1 MNKLL
6 LTLALW
12 IAHAVQANP
21 VVLFDT
27 TEGRFAVEL
36 FKDKVP
42 TTVDN
47 FLSYVRAGHY
57 DDTLFHRVVGDAKMG
72 IVQGGGYTQF
82 DRDGVIEKPGLR
94 APIPLEVR
102 KDLSN
107 TAYTLAMARMDA
119 PHSATAQFFINAKDN
134 SAPFDGA
141 YAVFGK
147 LLSGCTGCEKLV
159 DRIVASPIKPI
170 KHERFGEQPFTAK
183 NVPATPIRILS
194 ATILQE

>member
-170 KHERFGEQPFTAK
+170 KHDRLGEQPFTAK

>member
-1 MNKLL
+1 MKKIL
-6 LTLALW
+6 LTLALLM
-12 IAHAVQANP
+12 AQAVQANP

-42 TTVDN
+42 VTVDN
-47 FLSYVRAGHY
+47 FLQYVRAGYY
-57 DDTLFHRVVGDAKMG
+57 DDTLFHRVVGDAKMA

-82 DRDGVIEKPGLR
+82 DREGVIEKQGLR

-107 TAYTLAMARMDA
+107 TAFTLSMARLDS
-119 PHSATAQFFINAKDN
+119 PQSATAQFFINAKDN
-134 SAPFDGA
+134 SSQFDGA

-159 DRIVASPIKPI
+159 ERIVATPIKPI
-170 KHERFGEQPFTAK
+170 KFEQFGQIPFTAK

>member
-1 MNKLL
+1 MKKFLL
-6 LTLALW
+6 IFLCLMA
-12 IAHAVQANP
+12 AAVQANP

-42 TTVDN
+42 VTVEN
-47 FLSYVRAGHY
+47 FLTYVRAGHY
-57 DDTLFHRVVGDAKMG
+57 DDTIFHRVVADAKMG

-82 DRDGVIEKPGLR
+82 DRAGVIEKPGLR
-94 APIPLEVR
+94 APIALEVR

-107 TAYTLAMARMDA
+107 APYTLAMARQDA
-119 PHSATAQFFINAKDN
+119 PHTATSQFFINGKDN
-134 SAPFDGA
+134 SAQFDGA

-147 LLSGCTGCEKLV
+147 VLTGCTGCEKLV
-159 DRIVASPIKPI
+159 DRIVATPIKPI
-170 KHERFGEQPFTAK
+170 KVEKFGEAPFMAK

-194 ATILQE
+194 ATVLQE

>member
-1 MNKLL
+1 MKKIILSFL
-6 LTLALW
+6 FFLTGAAL
-12 IAHAVQANP
+12 ANP

-42 TTVDN
+42 ATVEN
-47 FLSYVRAGHY
+47 FLTYVRAGYY
-57 DDTLFHRVVGDAKMG
+57 DDTLFHRVVADAKFG

-82 DRDGVIEKPGLR
+82 DREGVVEKPGLH
-94 APIPLEVR
+94 APIALEVR

-107 TAYTLAMARMDA
+107 VQYTLAMARQEA
-119 PHSATAQFFINAKDN
+119 PHSATAQFFINGKDN
-134 SAPFDGA
+134 SAQFDGV

-147 LLSGCTGCEKLV
+147 LLKGCIGCEKLI
-159 DRIVASPIKPI
+159 DRFVATPIKPF
-170 KHERFGEQPFTAK
+170 KLERFGEQPFMAK

>member
-1 MNKLL
+1 MKKLL
-6 LTLALW
+6 LTLLCLMA
-12 IAHAVQANP
+12 AAVHANP

-42 TTVDN
+42 ATVEN
-47 FLSYVRAGHY
+47 FLTYVRAGHY

-82 DRDGVIEKPGLR
+82 DREGVVEKPVR
-94 APIPLEVR
+94 APIALEVR

-107 TAYTLAMARMDA
+107 APYTLAMARQGA
-119 PHSATAQFFINAKDN
+119 PHSATAQFFINGKDN
-134 SAPFDGA
+134 SAQFDGA

-147 LLSGCTGCEKLV
+147 VLTGCTGCEKLV
-159 DRIVASPIKPI
+159 DRIVATPIKPI
-170 KHERFGEQPFTAK
+170 KLEKFGEAPFTAK

-194 ATILQE
+194 ATVLQE

>member
-1 MNKLL
+1 MKKIL
-6 LTLALW
+6 LTLALLM
-12 IAHAVQANP
+12 AQAVQANP

-42 TTVDN
+42 VTVDN
-47 FLSYVRAGHY
+47 FLQYVRSGYY
-57 DDTLFHRVVGDAKMG
+57 DDTLFHRVVGDAKMA

-82 DRDGVIEKPGLR
+82 DREGVIEKQGLR

-107 TAYTLAMARMDA
+107 TAFTLSMARLDS
-119 PHSATAQFFINAKDN
+119 PQSATAQFFINAKDN
-134 SAPFDGA
+134 SSQFDGA

-159 DRIVASPIKPI
+159 ERIVATPIKPI
-170 KHERFGEQPFTAK
+170 KFEQFGQIPFTAK